1 MSRTI
6 TKLDLDGV
14 AASFDRAARALYGP
28 DAPVEVAFESPRN
41 SEFGDYAT
49 NVAFKLAK
57 TARKAPQVIAAEIAE
72 RAMAGDPALRATLAD
87 AGAVA
92 GFINV
97 RMSPGYWH
105 EILAAI
111 LRLGPEYGRGAPT
124 GKRVSLEFGS
134 ANPTG
139 PLLVVQ
145 GRSLALG
152 STLVNALRFTGDDVV
167 TDWIINDTG
176 SQLDTLG
183 RSLYARWRQLRDP
196 AFTFPEDG
204 YPGDYLAEIAQD
216 LEALRTDLWSAHER
230 ERLAGVSNLD
240 ATDLAFFS
248 KFARDRIVAE
258 QRAACKRFGVDFFF
272 QSERI
277 FHDAGLVDAI
287 LELLTAAGYTV
298 KDGDA
303 IALSAELSNED
314 DKARIL
320 RRSDGR
326 PTYFGADIVYHFA
339 KFRHAEREIDILG
352 PDHHG
357 YISRVRSIAELWR
370 RLYGTPGFDAFL
382 KRVEALGLEGPTSWA
397 GPEVAIE
404 VLIAQLVTL
413 VRCGE
418 TVSLSK
424 RAGHILTLD
433 EIVDEVGV
441 DAARFFFIMLA
452 SDSPLTFDL
461 DLAVKQSNEN
471 PVYYVQYGHARI
483 SSLIAH
489 ARSNPATAAYV
500 EAAQGGEHLERL
512 VHPSELALVRRLA
525 EWPRVISQSAQL
537 LAPHRLALYAREV
550 AADFHQFYTSCTV
563 VSEDRETSVARL
575 ALAIAARS
583 VLANVLAIC
592 GVSAPESMARRPE

>member
-6 TKLDLDGV
+6 TKLDLEGV
-14 AASFDRAARALYGP
+14 AASFERAARALYGP
-28 DAPVEVAFESPRN
+28 QAPVEVAFESPRN

-57 TARKAPQVIAAEIAE
+57 SARKAPQIIAAEIAE
-72 RAMAGDPALRATLAD
+72 RAMADDSALRATLAD
-87 AGAVA
+87 ATAVG
-92 GFINV
+92 GFINL
-97 RMSPGYWH
+97 RMDPGYWH
-105 EILAAI
+105 EILATI
-111 LRLGPEYGRGAPT
+111 LRLGGDYGRGAPT
-124 GKRVSLEFGS
+124 GARVSLEFGS

-152 STLVNALRFTGDDVV
+152 STLVNALRFAGDEVV

-176 SQLDTLG
+176 SQLDTLS
-183 RSLYARWRQLRDP
+183 RSLYARWRGLRDP
-196 AFTFPEDG
+196 SFAFPDDG
-204 YPGDYLAEIAQD
+204 YPADYLIEIAKD
-216 LEALRTDLWSAHER
+216 LEALSPDLWSHAER
-230 ERLAGVSNLD
+230 ERLAALSVP
-240 ATDLAFFS
+240 AAADLAFFA

-258 QRAACKRFGVDFFF
+258 QQATCRRFGVDFFF

-287 LELLTAAGYTV
+287 LDLLTAAGFTV

-303 IALSAELSNED
+303 VALSADLSAEE

-339 KFRHAEREIDILG
+339 KFRHAERAIDILG

-357 YISRVRSIAELWR
+357 YIARVRSIAELWR
-370 RLYGTPGFDAFL
+370 RLYDTPGFKAFL
-382 KRVEALGLEGPTSWA
+382 RRLEALELEGPVHWA
-397 GPEVAIE
+397 GPNVAIE

-413 VRCGE
+413 VRGGQ
-418 TVSLSK
+418 TVSMSK

-433 EIVDEVGV
+433 EILDEVGI

-452 SDSPLTFDL
+452 SESPLTFDL
-461 DLAVKQSNEN
+461 ELAVKQSNEN

-489 ARSNPATAAYV
+489 ARSNPATAPYV
-500 EAAQGGEHLERL
+500 DAAGQGAHLERL
-512 VHPSELALVRRLA
+512 VHPAELALVRRLA
-525 EWPRVISQSAQL
+525 EWPRVVAQSAQM
-537 LAPHRLALYAREV
+537 LAPHRFALYAREV
-550 AADFHQFYTSCTV
+550 AADFHQFYTNCTV
-563 VSEDRETSVARL
+563 VSEDREISVARL
-575 ALAIAARS
+575 GLALAARS
-583 VLANVLAIC
+583 VLANVLTIC
-592 GVSAPESMARRPE
+592 GVSAPESMTRRAD